1 MLGVIY
7 VQVNSK
13 CYLITIYKC
22 VGKVEYYIYKI
33 NETYVK
39 VVNHYF
45 RFSSAIS

>member
-7 VQVNSK
+7 VSVNSK

-22 VGKVEYYIYKI
+22 VGKVEYCIYHM

-39 VVNHYF
+39 VVNHCF
-45 RFSSAIS
+45 